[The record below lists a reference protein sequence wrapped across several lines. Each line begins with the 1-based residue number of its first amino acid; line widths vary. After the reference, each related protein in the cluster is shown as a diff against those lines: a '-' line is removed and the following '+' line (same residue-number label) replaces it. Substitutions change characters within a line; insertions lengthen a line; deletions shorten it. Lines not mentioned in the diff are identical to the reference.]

1 MSEYPGR
8 SAELAIGWDVG
19 GAHLKAALLRGGE
32 LVDVAQWPCPLW
44 LGQDRLSQAIAQA
57 RLRWPGVIE
66 QARHGLTMTAE
77 MVDLFPDRASGVAAL
92 AAQLALELT
101 GTATP
106 GIDRLAWY
114 AGPAAASTDGT
125 LASSTAN
132 SVPAGSVTGTSGVN
146 PADPASAD
154 DAGTAMWLASTD
166 AAAQWRRLASANYL
180 ATASLAA
187 AVVGEGVLVDIG
199 STTSDFIVF
208 RSGSVFQLG
217 LASGPGA
224 GQGDAGRLA
233 SGELVYQ
240 GVVRTPLIAL
250 AQRVPFA
257 GHNVSVMNEL
267 FATSADVYRLTG
279 ELDEAHDQQPTA
291 DGAPKTAAATRQR
304 LARLLGRDAAD
315 ASDEQWL
322 ALARF
327 WRERQL
333 AELAQG
339 LQRVAHA
346 SRLPAKAPLLAAG
359 CGAFLVAGLA
369 RDLGRPALSF
379 SADVLGLEPGHALAG
394 WAQVCA
400 PAVAVALLL
409 ET

>member
-8 SAELAIGWDVG
+8 AAELAIGWDVG

-44 LGQDRLSQAIAQA
+44 LGQQHLSQAITQA
-57 RLRWPGVIE
+57 RLRWPDEIE
-66 QARHGLTMTAE
+66 HARHGLTMTAE
-77 MVDLFPDRASGVAAL
+77 MVDLFPDRATGVAAL
-92 AAQLALELT
+92 VVQLARELT
-101 GTATP
+101 GSDAP
-106 GIDRLAWY
+106 AIERLAWY
-114 AGPAAASTDGT
+114 AGPAQ
-125 LASSTAN
+125 
-132 SVPAGSVTGTSGVN
+132 
-146 PADPASAD
+146 ASA
-154 DAGTAMWLASTD
+154 TWLASAD

-187 AVVGEGVLVDIG
+187 AALGEGVLVDIG
-199 STTSDFIVF
+199 STTTDLIAF
-208 RSGSVFQLG
+208 RGGGVLQLAMAFDQG
-217 LASGPGA
+217 LDHGAS
-224 GQGDAGRLA
+224 QGDAGRLA

-279 ELDEAHDQQPTA
+279 ELDETHDQQPTA

-315 ASDEQWL
+315 ARDEQWL
-322 ALARF
+322 ALAGF

-339 LQRVAHA
+339 LQRVVHA
-346 SRLPAKAPLLAAG
+346 SRLPAQAPLLAAG
-359 CGAFLVAGLA
+359 CGAFLVADLA

-379 SADVLGLEPGHALAG
+379 SADVLGLAPGHALAG

-400 PAVAVALLL
+400 PAVAAALLL

>member
-1 MSEYPGR
+1 VT
-8 SAELAIGWDVG
+8 SAPDTTSVGDVG
-19 GAHLKAALLRGGE
+19 
-32 LVDVAQWPCPLW
+32 
-44 LGQDRLSQAIAQA
+44 
-57 RLRWPGVIE
+57 
-66 QARHGLTMTAE
+66 TA
-77 MVDLFPDRASGVAAL
+77 V
-92 AAQLALELT
+92 
-101 GTATP
+101 
-106 GIDRLAWY
+106 
-114 AGPAAASTDGT
+114 
-125 LASSTAN
+125 
-132 SVPAGSVTGTSGVN
+132 
-146 PADPASAD
+146 
-154 DAGTAMWLASTD
+154 WLASAD

-199 STTSDFIVF
+199 STTTDLIAF
-208 RSGSVFQLG
+208 RGGSVLQLG
-217 LASGPGA
+217 MAPGQGF
-224 GQGDAGRLA
+224 GQGHGHGDAGRLA

-279 ELDEAHDQQPTA
+279 ELAEDHDQQPTA
-291 DGAPKTAAATRQR
+291 DGAAKTAAATRQR
-304 LARLLGRDAAD
+304 LARLLGRDGAD

-339 LQRVAHA
+339 LQRVMHA
-346 SRLPAKAPLLAAG
+346 SRMSVQAPLLAAG
-359 CGAFLVAGLA
+359 CGAFLVAELA

-379 SADVLGLEPGHALAG
+379 SVDVLDLASGHALAG
-394 WAQVCA
+394 WAEVCA

>member
-1 MSEYPGR
+1 
-8 SAELAIGWDVG
+8 
-19 GAHLKAALLRGGE
+19 
-32 LVDVAQWPCPLW
+32 
-44 LGQDRLSQAIAQA
+44 
-57 RLRWPGVIE
+57 
-66 QARHGLTMTAE
+66 
-77 MVDLFPDRASGVAAL
+77 
-92 AAQLALELT
+92 
-101 GTATP
+101 
-106 GIDRLAWY
+106 
-114 AGPAAASTDGT
+114 
-125 LASSTAN
+125 
-132 SVPAGSVTGTSGVN
+132 
-146 PADPASAD
+146 
-154 DAGTAMWLASTD
+154 
-166 AAAQWRRLASANYL
+166 
-180 ATASLAA
+180 
-187 AVVGEGVLVDIG
+187 
-199 STTSDFIVF
+199 
-208 RSGSVFQLG
+208 
-217 LASGPGA
+217 
-224 GQGDAGRLA
+224 
-233 SGELVYQ
+233 
-240 GVVRTPLIAL
+240 
-250 AQRVPFA
+250 
-257 GHNVSVMNEL
+257 MNEL

-359 CGAFLVAGLA
+359 CGAFLVAELA

-379 SADVLGLEPGHALAG
+379 SADVLGLAPGHTLAG